1 MAVAQ
6 GATGGVLAV
15 CAATKNA
22 YDLGLSLST
31 VQGLTLRAVAGF
43 RVSRSGASSLI
54 LRDDLLI
61 ITTT

>member
-15 CAATKNA
+15 CVATKNA
-22 YDLGLSLST
+22 CGLGLSLST

-43 RVSRSGASSLI
+43 RVSRSGASSVI